1 MGLLQCPGVTQ
12 GPQPMWETLGWAV
25 MGFVTQDIGRRGEE
39 KAAGFLQVPGCGD
52 HISVGSGLRWHLS
65 FGCEIVS
72 AFP

>member
-1 MGLLQCPGVTQ
+1 M
-12 GPQPMWETLGWAV
+12 
-25 MGFVTQDIGRRGEE
+25 GEE
-39 KAAGFLQVPGCGD
+39 KAAGYLQAPGCRD